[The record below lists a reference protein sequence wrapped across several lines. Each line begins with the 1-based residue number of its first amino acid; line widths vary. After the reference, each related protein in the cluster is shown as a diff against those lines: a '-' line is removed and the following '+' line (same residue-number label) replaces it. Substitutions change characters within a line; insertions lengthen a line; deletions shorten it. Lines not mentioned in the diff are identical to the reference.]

1 MSVEL
6 VDKRIAEVLS
16 REEYLALKEKTELSY
31 EKIQKEL
38 PNPVFQDVFELLMTM
53 REIET
58 CLLEER
64 FREKYEAYAHVAMG
78 IWG

>member
-16 REEYLALKEKTELSY
+16 REEYMVLKEKAGLSFDKIQQELSG
-31 EKIQKEL
+31 
-38 PNPVFQDVFELLMTM
+38 PAFQDVFELLMTM

-64 FREKYEAYAHVAMG
+64 FREKYAGYAHVAMG
-78 IWG
+78 TCG